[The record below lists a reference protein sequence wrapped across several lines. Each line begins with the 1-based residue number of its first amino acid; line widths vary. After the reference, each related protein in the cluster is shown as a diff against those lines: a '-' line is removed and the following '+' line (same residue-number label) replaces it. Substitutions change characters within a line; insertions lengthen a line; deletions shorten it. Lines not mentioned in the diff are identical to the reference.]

1 MKKVII
7 IGAGPGGLTAAAEI
21 LEQPE
26 DFSVT
31 VLEASDAIGGISQTV
46 RHNGN
51 RMDIG
56 GHRFFSKDDRIMN
69 WWSERMPLQGA
80 DSYDDKK
87 LGRSKPLVSTGPVSY
102 THLDVYKRQILYQL
116 AKINS
121 SVRCKVKKNFI
132 VVESVFYINQLHVQL
147 VFIDFLLAD
156 FQCFLLFFLVFGD
169 FL

>member
-87 LGRSKPLVSTGPVSY
+87 LGRSKP
-102 THLDVYKRQILYQL
+102 RQYR
-116 AKINS
+116 S
-121 SVRCKVKKNFI
+121 
-132 VVESVFYINQLHVQL
+132 
-147 VFIDFLLAD
+147 
-156 FQCFLLFFLVFGD
+156 
-169 FL
+169 